1 MYRYDNNTIIRLL
14 DDAGFVRRGKE
25 MVTTLRERASF
36 CARVRKV
43 QSYYAPR
50 ARREYSEFDYGTLL
64 LLRTDYCEMRGMRD
78 KAARAEKA
86 TTRMP
91 TATTS

>member
-1 MYRYDNNTIIRLL
+1 MML
-14 DDAGFVRRGKE
+14 DLCDVEKKWSPRFESV
-25 MVTTLRERASF
+25 LPF
-36 CARVRKV
+36 ARVRVKFKV
-43 QSYYAPR
+43 TTR

-78 KAARAEKA
+78 QAARPKKA

>member
-1 MYRYDNNTIIRLL
+1 MFHHVQKMCD
-14 DDAGFVRRGKE
+14 VEKKWSPRRFE
-25 MVTTLRERASF
+25 IERASF

-50 ARREYSEFDYGTLL
+50 ARREYSEFDYVYGTLL

>member
-1 MYRYDNNTIIRLL
+1 MML
-14 DDAGFVRRGKE
+14 DLCDVEKKWSPRFE
-25 MVTTLRERASF
+25 IERASF
-36 CARVRKV
+36 CARARKV